1 MTNTKTTY
9 TFLVG
14 TMWATKQCTQGD
26 SNPCPQR
33 GVELES
39 TALTISTIGA
49 VIFGAFVGINL
60 NMLFLFVFMVFVGA
74 VT

>member
-1 MTNTKTTY
+1 
-9 TFLVG
+9 
-14 TMWATKQCTQGD
+14 MWATKQCTQGD

-39 TALTISTIGA
+39 TALTISAIGA
-49 VIFGAFVGINL
+49 VIFDGIVGINL
-60 NMLFLFVFMVFVGA
+60 YMLFLFVFMVFVGA